1 MGWVG
6 LNVHRTTKYYQVDY
20 YTIITYHSLIQP
32 NKKKKEMMKNPKMMY
47 SKKNKHFVFIL
58 LVLDYN
64 LIFDAVDIDK
74 SDKIK
79 EILRGR
85 KEN

>member
-1 MGWVG
+1 
-6 LNVHRTTKYYQVDY
+6 
-20 YTIITYHSLIQP
+20 
-32 NKKKKEMMKNPKMMY
+32 MMKNPKMMY

-64 LIFDAVDIDK
+64 LIFDDVDIDN

-79 EILRGR
+79 ENFEREKR
-85 KEN
+85 KLT

>member
-1 MGWVG
+1 
-6 LNVHRTTKYYQVDY
+6 
-20 YTIITYHSLIQP
+20 
-32 NKKKKEMMKNPKMMY
+32 MMY

-64 LIFDAVDIDK
+64 LIFDDVDIDN

-79 EILRGR
+79 ENFEREKR
-85 KEN
+85 KLT

>member
-1 MGWVG
+1 
-6 LNVHRTTKYYQVDY
+6 
-20 YTIITYHSLIQP
+20 
-32 NKKKKEMMKNPKMMY
+32 MKNPKMVY

-64 LIFDAVDIDK
+64 LIFDDVDIDN

-79 EILRGR
+79 ENFEREKR
-85 KEN
+85 KLT